1 LSEHSSWLDYKD
13 KELIEELRKKLLSGL
28 RARVAGRRC
37 TILNEMRQHIRDV
50 ELDTAD
56 LAARGDNKNSNK
68 NQNGAAKLE
77 VKEDAAAIQHRHD

>member
-68 NQNGAAKLE
+68 NQDGAAKLE
-77 VKEDAAAIQHRHD
+77 VKEDAAAIQHRRD

>member
-77 VKEDAAAIQHRHD
+77 VKEDAAAIQHRRD